1 MNKQFYFFIDESG
14 DPNIYGKGKIP
25 LWEKPDFEPIL
36 MLGMIVVENRK
47 ALRRKII
54 EFQNRI
60 LSDPL
65 FNTIPSLQK
74 PNWFL
79 HASKDHVDVRLKFI
93 EFLREQSEIK
103 CVVVIGRKIPE
114 IFHNKHNGKTSEFY
128 FDLIDKLLS
137 CFDFEKDAE
146 CTFYLSQRQSN
157 TVEKFNGALEKAL
170 KKQNKQLSHAIFH
183 CSIVRSSDMPEN
195 SVVDYYLWVLKR
207 YISKNK
213 EEERR
218 YFTVLENKFVEIID
232 VYENGGKGIVYN
244 ANNPFELSKVRS
256 FEVK

>member
-1 MNKQFYFFIDESG
+1 MSKQFYFFLDESG
-14 DPNIYGKGKIP
+14 DPSLYGKGKIP

-47 ALRRKII
+47 ALRKKII
-54 EFQNRI
+54 DFQNYI

-79 HASKDHVDVRLKFI
+79 HASKDHFEVRLKFI
-93 EFLREQSEIK
+93 EFLRAQPDIS
-103 CVVVIGRKIPE
+103 CYVVIGRKIPE

-137 CFDFEKDAE
+137 RFDFEKDAE
-146 CTFYLSQRQSN
+146 CTLYLSQRQSN
-157 TVEKFNGALEKAL
+157 TVEKFSNALEKAL
-170 KKQNKQLSHAIFH
+170 KKQNKQLSHATFS
-183 CSIVRSSDMPEN
+183 CSIVRSSEMPEM
-195 SVVDYYLWVLKR
+195 SVVDYYLWVLNR
-207 YISKNK
+207 YIKKNK
-213 EEERR
+213 EEDRR
-218 YFTVLENKFVEIID
+218 YFTVLENNFVEIID

-244 ANNPFELSKVRS
+244 KENLFEMSKIRS
-256 FEVK
+256 FEIK